1 MNRKGRIFVIV
12 LICITILGLHMS
24 DTITAATKKKTKS
37 TNPQFEPT
45 YKVMEQVGTVSL
57 NCKDKKNDIQAAYY
71 IKGTLTNTEAK
82 QWTSKAKKIKNKQS
96 FQVKNS
102 GNYSILVQ
110 NKSGGKTVKKINVQ
124 MELKGV
130 WISYLDFTT
139 AGVQSMSEK
148 QFQTYVD
155 DMYKRCHSLGLNT
168 VMVQVRPFG
177 DAMYQS
183 KIFPWSYYSSG
194 KQGKSPGYDPLKY
207 MVEKAKKS
215 GIRFYAWVNPY
226 RVSTVGITN
235 VNQLYKTNPARI
247 WRNSNSAKLKRNVLT
262 YSNQLYYN
270 PAKDDV
276 QKLIVD
282 GVKEIVQNYHVDGI
296 IFDDYFYPNLGNN
309 YKANFDFS
317 EYNSYKLSCSKSGK
331 EPMTIVEWRRNNVNQ
346 LLKKVK
352 AGIKA
357 IDERVVFGVSPQG
370 NLKNLSSNNSN
381 YADVKTWMN
390 STDYIDFISP
400 QIYWSFTNSVSPFGE
415 VLDNW
420 NDLRTKSLVNIYS
433 SLAVY
438 KAGMSKSEAKKLSP
452 PDLEWSTS
460 KTNLKRQVEYG
471 RDTGYVDGFILYR
484 YDNLFTEKTKSEIEG
499 LKEIM

>member
-1 MNRKGRIFVIV
+1 M
-12 LICITILGLHMS
+12 LICITILGLHTG
-24 DTITAATKKKTKS
+24 DTIAAATKKKAKS
-37 TNPQFEPT
+37 INPQFEPT
-45 YKVMEQVGTVSL
+45 YKVMEQVATVKL
-57 NCKDKKNDIQAAYY
+57 NCKDKKNDIQAAYF
-71 IKGTLTNTEAK
+71 IKGTITSPGAK
-82 QWTSKAKKIKNKQS
+82 QWTSKAKKIKNKES

-110 NKSGGKTVKKINVQ
+110 HKSGGKTVKRINIQ

-130 WISYLDFTT
+130 WISYLDFAT
-139 AGVQSMSEK
+139 AGVQEMSEK
-148 QFQTYVD
+148 QFHTYVD
-155 DMYKRCHSLGLNT
+155 DMYKKCKSLGLNT

-183 KIFPWSYYSSG
+183 KIFPWSYYCSG

-207 MVEKAKKS
+207 MVEKAHKS

-247 WRNSNSAKLKRNVLT
+247 WRNSSSAKVKRNVLT

-270 PAKDDV
+270 PAKEDV
-276 QKLIVD
+276 QNLIVD
-282 GVKEIVQNYHVDGI
+282 GVKEIVQNYSVDGI
-296 IFDDYFYPNLGNN
+296 IFDDYFYPNLGSN
-309 YKANFDFS
+309 YKSNFDFS
-317 EYNSYKLSCSKSGK
+317 EYNSYKLGCNKSGK
-331 EPMTIVEWRRNNVNQ
+331 EPMSIVEWRRNNVNQ

-352 AGIKA
+352 AGVKS
-357 IDERVVFGVSPQG
+357 IDENVVFGVSPQG
-370 NLKNLSSNNSN
+370 NLKNLSSDNSN
-381 YADVKTWMN
+381 YADVETWIN
-390 STDYIDFISP
+390 STKYIDFISP
-400 QIYWSFTNSVSPFGE
+400 QIYWSFSNTVSPFCE

-420 NDLRTKSLVNIYS
+420 NNLRKKSLVNIYS

-460 KTNLKRQVEYG
+460 NTNLKRQVEYG

-484 YDNLFTEKTKSEIEG
+484 YDNLFTEKTKSEMEE
-499 LKEIM
+499 LKAIM